1 MQGFKSFADKIVI
14 NFDHNITGI
23 VGPNGCGK
31 SNITDAIRWVL
42 GEQSAKSLRGT
53 SMTDVIFSGSVDRRM
68 VNMAEVTLVFD
79 NANKALN
86 TEDGEIEITRRLYRN
101 GQEAEYLI
109 NRRQVRLRDIVDL
122 ILDSGLGKD
131 SLSMISQGNISKFA
145 EDKPIDRRAI
155 FEEAAGVAKY
165 KKRKMESL
173 SKLERTQNNIER
185 SRDIVA
191 ELEKQVTP
199 LKRQA
204 RKAEIYREKKE
215 RLQQIETAVL
225 VEEIEA
231 QNNSLEETKTVL
243 FNIESEI
250 VMNETSIQVH
260 ETANQE
266 NKQTAN
272 ELDRE
277 VNSMSEK
284 LLKLVDEIQ
293 VLEARK
299 TEADERRKYV
309 IEVGNSQEKATQM
322 KSLLEEARLEYEDR
336 KNRYDELKRV
346 IDLDSQRL
354 SQVALRVAD
363 TNQEV
368 DDAGTKLRRVENRK
382 EYLENLLKEPFRQQ
396 AGVQAIVDHRQSLM
410 GVLGVIGQVMK
421 PDEGYEEAI
430 NVALGGAVYQIV
442 TKDDEAAR
450 NAIRFLTRN
459 ESGRATF
466 YPLTACVNRYVSR
479 EHMVIC
485 ENTEGFLGVAGDF
498 VDCDPIY
505 EPVRD
510 SLLNNVLIVDT
521 MEHGNELGKLLKN
534 GYKICT
540 LDGSVIHKGGSM
552 TGGKVRNSFSLM
564 TAEKELK
571 QIREQYESL
580 QAAQTL
586 AQNANHEARRE
597 RTNIEQTLMENRIAL
612 AQLEPIMDAKRAK
625 YEKLQ
630 SDYELLNP
638 EDTEENDQPAFSDDL
653 VVRLN
658 EAYSTRDSLSNSIKL
673 KREQRLKLNQDVER
687 KEQQIRQIRQNL
699 ERTRAAKQAIEIY
712 QAKIETKLETNL
724 NRLSSEYSMT
734 FEFAKQKVGEQHIE
748 NAKEEVLQ
756 LRSDIERLGNVN
768 MDAPEEYSQVNE
780 RYEFLNK
787 QLDDLVESRDKIL
800 AAIDEMDTVMRKQ
813 FKETFDLINKEL
825 DGTFRNLF
833 GGGKARLVMEDP
845 NDILNTG
852 IDIDVQPPGKA
863 VQNIRLFSG
872 GEKSLIA
879 ICVLFAI
886 LKVKPV
892 PLVIFDEV
900 EAALD
905 QGNVERFARYI
916 RNFEQQTQ
924 FIVVTHRPG
933 TMGECDVLYGVTM
946 QKPGVSQMLKVEL
959 KDAIE
964 MAEEVREGDK

>member
-1 MQGFKSFADKIVI
+1 MFLKRIEMQGFKSFADKIVI

-368 DDAGTKLRRVENRK
+368 DDAGTKLLRV
-382 EYLENLLKEPFRQQ
+382 
-396 AGVQAIVDHRQSLM
+396 
-410 GVLGVIGQVMK
+410 
-421 PDEGYEEAI
+421 
-430 NVALGGAVYQIV
+430 
-442 TKDDEAAR
+442 
-450 NAIRFLTRN
+450 
-459 ESGRATF
+459 
-466 YPLTACVNRYVSR
+466 
-479 EHMVIC
+479 
-485 ENTEGFLGVAGDF
+485 
-498 VDCDPIY
+498 
-505 EPVRD
+505 
-510 SLLNNVLIVDT
+510 
-521 MEHGNELGKLLKN
+521 
-534 GYKICT
+534 
-540 LDGSVIHKGGSM
+540 
-552 TGGKVRNSFSLM
+552 
-564 TAEKELK
+564 
-571 QIREQYESL
+571 
-580 QAAQTL
+580 
-586 AQNANHEARRE
+586 
-597 RTNIEQTLMENRIAL
+597 
-612 AQLEPIMDAKRAK
+612 
-625 YEKLQ
+625 
-630 SDYELLNP
+630 
-638 EDTEENDQPAFSDDL
+638 
-653 VVRLN
+653 
-658 EAYSTRDSLSNSIKL
+658 
-673 KREQRLKLNQDVER
+673 
-687 KEQQIRQIRQNL
+687 
-699 ERTRAAKQAIEIY
+699 
-712 QAKIETKLETNL
+712 
-724 NRLSSEYSMT
+724 
-734 FEFAKQKVGEQHIE
+734 
-748 NAKEEVLQ
+748 
-756 LRSDIERLGNVN
+756 
-768 MDAPEEYSQVNE
+768 
-780 RYEFLNK
+780 
-787 QLDDLVESRDKIL
+787 
-800 AAIDEMDTVMRKQ
+800 
-813 FKETFDLINKEL
+813 
-825 DGTFRNLF
+825 
-833 GGGKARLVMEDP
+833 
-845 NDILNTG
+845 
-852 IDIDVQPPGKA
+852 
-863 VQNIRLFSG
+863 
-872 GEKSLIA
+872 
-879 ICVLFAI
+879 
-886 LKVKPV
+886 
-892 PLVIFDEV
+892 
-900 EAALD
+900 
-905 QGNVERFARYI
+905 
-916 RNFEQQTQ
+916 
-924 FIVVTHRPG
+924 
-933 TMGECDVLYGVTM
+933 
-946 QKPGVSQMLKVEL
+946 
-959 KDAIE
+959 
-964 MAEEVREGDK
+964 